1 LVAGLACLGL
11 SEACNGSPS
20 APKPIPPASLAD
32 SGGTGAFAI
41 VSVGGTEK
49 LYLPEYQANAAG
61 HSVIAVVDVS
71 AAGDGVRG
79 APALVTDVDLGP
91 SGGALEYATTTA
103 GNATLVVAASTQNP
117 SIWFIDPIT
126 DTLIGKTRLDASYG
140 QSGFSG
146 DGGYVTALVV
156 DAANDR
162 AILAV
167 WNGFAIVDL
176 ATQTVSRVILAPP
189 SENFALDPVHE
200 RLFAPFYDCTSSLD
214 VAGRT
219 PSTCATTHAA
229 DGTSMT
235 DGLNVVDLGNGALY
249 TYQNATAD
257 NPDAPVGP
265 SPSGAAVDPTTG
277 LVVVPSKGRQDQ
289 SIIDFS
295 MAKFD
300 DATHAVTAPEST
312 LVGDGLT
319 DVAVA
324 SATHLGFWEG
334 EDASDVAVARLST
347 LAPRSERDGGVRD
360 ASADAGAEYA
370 FGLLPALPDGGAWM
384 NVVSSHGAAVSP
396 GTTASPP
403 FGITVSQDFR
413 WVARIDLATVLA
425 LPATFNEV
433 SDLSSAVTFLDART
447 KP

>member
-1 LVAGLACLGL
+1 
-11 SEACNGSPS
+11 
-20 APKPIPPASLAD
+20 
-32 SGGTGAFAI
+32 
-41 VSVGGTEK
+41 
-49 LYLPEYQANAAG
+49 
-61 HSVIAVVDVS
+61 VIAVVDAN

-79 APALVTDVDLGP
+79 APALVTDIDLGAA
-91 SGGALEYATTTA
+91 GGALEYATTTA
-103 GNATLVVAASTQNP
+103 GNATIVVAASTQNP
-117 SIWFIDPIT
+117 SIWFIDPVT

-146 DGGYVTALVV
+146 DGGYVTAVVV

-176 ATQTVSRVILAPP
+176 AMRTVSRVIAAPP

-200 RLFAPFYDCTSSLD
+200 RLFAPFYDCASSLD
-214 VAGRT
+214 AAGHT
-219 PSTCATTHAA
+219 PSTCSTTHAA
-229 DGTSMT
+229 DGTPMT

-249 TYQNATAD
+249 TYQNATAG
-257 NPDAPVGP
+257 NPDAPVGT

-277 LVVVPSKGRQDQ
+277 LVVVPSKGRQYQ
-289 SIIDFS
+289 SILDFS
-295 MAKFD
+295 KARFD
-300 DATHAVTAPEST
+300 ETTHTVTAPEST

-334 EDASDVAVARLST
+334 EAASDVAVARLST
-347 LAPRSERDGGVRD
+347 LAPRGDRDGGVRD
-360 ASADAGAEYA
+360 ASVLDAGAPDYA
-370 FGLLPALPDGGAWM
+370 FGLLPALPDGGVWT

-403 FGITVSQDFR
+403 FGITVSKDFR
-413 WVARIDLATVLA
+413 WVARIDLTTLLA

>member
-1 LVAGLACLGL
+1 M
-11 SEACNGSPS
+11 
-20 APKPIPPASLAD
+20 PASIGD

-41 VSVGGTEK
+41 VAVGGTEK

-61 HSVIAVVDVS
+61 HPVLAVVDVGV
-71 AAGDGVRG
+71 AGDGVRG
-79 APALVTDVDLGP
+79 APALVTDIDLGD

-103 GNATLVVAASTQNP
+103 GNATIVVAASTQNP
-117 SIWFIDPIT
+117 AIWFIDPVT

-146 DGGYVTALVV
+146 DGGYVTAVVV

-176 ATQTVSRVILAPP
+176 ATRTVSRVIAAPP
-189 SENFALDPVHE
+189 SENFALDPLHQ
-200 RLFAPFYDCTSSLD
+200 RLVAPFYDCASSLD
-214 VAGRT
+214 AAGRT
-219 PSTCATTHAA
+219 PSTCSMIHAA
-229 DGTSMT
+229 DGTPMT
-235 DGLNVVDLGNGALY
+235 DGLNVVDLANGALY

-257 NPDAPVGP
+257 NPDAPVGT
-265 SPSGAAVDPTTG
+265 SPSGAAIDPTTG
-277 LVVVPSKGRQDQ
+277 LVVVPSKGRQTQ
-289 SIIDFS
+289 SIIDLS
-295 MAKFD
+295 KATFD
-300 DATHAVTAPEST
+300 ETAHSVTAPEST

-334 EDASDVAVARLST
+334 EAASDVAVARLST
-347 LAPRSERDGGVRD
+347 LAPRGAPDGGVRD
-360 ASADAGAEYA
+360 ASVLDAGAPEYA
-370 FGLLPALPDGGAWM
+370 FGLLPSLPDGGAWT

-396 GTTASPP
+396 GAPGSPP
-403 FGITVSQDFR
+403 FGVTVNQDFH
-413 WVARIDLATVLA
+413 WVARIDLATLLA
-425 LPATFNEV
+425 LPATFHEV